1 MVTDGVNDR
10 QEEAGRSGVE
20 VLDVAQV
27 LLASLDRDSVKLP
40 EKGTAAK
47 EAEERAAQAEK
58 AKPKAAAP
66 TAPAEAEAEPE
77 AAEPAEAPAGLL
89 RSRPPRRP

>member
-27 LLASLDRDSVKLP
+27 LLASLDRDS
-40 EKGTAAK
+40 GDAAR
-47 EAEERAAQAEK
+47 EGHGRQ
-58 AKPKAAAP
+58 
-66 TAPAEAEAEPE
+66 
-77 AAEPAEAPAGLL
+77 G
-89 RSRPPRRP
+89 S

>member
-27 LLASLDRDSVKLP
+27 LLGSLQYDKATLP
-40 EKGTAAK
+40 AKGTAAK
-47 EAEERAAQAEK
+47 EAAERA
-58 AKPKAAAP
+58 PK
-66 TAPAEAEAEPE
+66 
-77 AAEPAEAPAGLL
+77 
-89 RSRPPRRP
+89 R